1 MVRPLGNWTSFTY
14 ATSWISLAP
23 TLYPHAK
30 ATPLTTCTTYSN
42 AVLERNMQRAWW
54 IILKRKAKLQ
64 LKNHSRNS
72 LPNSNFYLTKK
83 RKLVFAR
90 SAFPASTIN
99 RHCRTLLVIAPV
111 VRLAGSKLGVAHRA
125 TIRPNAHALIQAD
138 PGTIQGCT

>member
-1 MVRPLGNWTSFTY
+1 MAL
-14 ATSWISLAP
+14 
-23 TLYPHAK
+23 TLYPRAK

-42 AVLERNMQRAWW
+42 TVLERKMQRVWW
-54 IILKRKAKLQ
+54 IILKRGAKLQ

-72 LPNSNFYLTKK
+72 LSNSNFYLTNK
-83 RKLVFAR
+83 RKFVFAR

-111 VRLAGSKLGVAHRA
+111 VRLAGSPLGVAHTA

-138 PGTIQGCT
+138 PGTIQGWT